1 MKSMTGFG
9 SSSLELEDCSIDIEI
24 KSVNNRYLDFNF
36 SMPSY
41 LNFMLEDM
49 KSLIKNKLKRGR
61 VEVYIKIKKYQLS
74 VDSVDINYELAQ
86 KIKEK
91 LDSLNQKLDMRSDIS
106 VRDLVKYDDVMT
118 FTYKDLDNEFLHD
131 NILKVLDEAVN
142 KIYSMR
148 SIEGDNLREDLS
160 TNLSKIEDQIS
171 KISSLTENSVIEY
184 RENLFNKISELLDEE
199 KIDKDRMYLEVALM
213 ADKVD
218 INEELK
224 RFDSHIV
231 QFKSAMDMKDCIG
244 RKLDFIIQ
252 EMNREI
258 NTISSKSN
266 DESISVCVIEVKSLI
281 EKLREQVQNIE

>member
-36 SMPSY
+36 SMPNY

-49 KSLIKNKLKRGR
+49 KSLIKSKLKRGR
-61 VEVYIKIKKYQLS
+61 VDVFIKIKKYQLS
-74 VDSVDINYELAQ
+74 VDSVDINYELAE
-86 KIKEK
+86 KIKQK
-91 LDSLNQKLDMRSDIS
+91 LDSLNEKLDMKSDIN
-106 VRDLVKYDDVMT
+106 VRDLVQYEDVMS

-148 SIEGDNLREDLS
+148 SIEGDNLEKDLS
-160 TNLSKIEDQIS
+160 ENLSKIETEIT
-171 KISSLTENSVIEY
+171 KIASLTENSVKEY
-184 RENLFNKISELLDEE
+184 RENLFKNISELLDEE

-213 ADKVD
+213 ADKSD

-231 QFKSAMDMKDCIG
+231 QFKSTMDIKHSIG

>member
-118 FTYKDLDNEFLHD
+118 FTYKDLNNEFLHD

-171 KISSLTENSVIEY
+171 KISSLTENSVKEY

-199 KIDKDRMYLEVALM
+199 KIDRDRMYLEVALM
-213 ADKVD
+213 ADKAD

-231 QFKSAMDMKDCIG
+231 QFKSTMDIKDCIG

>member
-74 VDSVDINYELAQ
+74 VDSVDINYELAH

-118 FTYKDLDNEFLHD
+118 FTYKDLDNEFLRD

-171 KISSLTENSVIEY
+171 KISSLTENSVKEY

-213 ADKVD
+213 ADKAD

-231 QFKSAMDMKDCIG
+231 QFKSTMDIKDCIG

>member
-61 VEVYIKIKKYQLS
+61 VDVYIKIKKYQLS

-91 LDSLNQKLDMRSDIS
+91 LDSLNQKLDMASDIN
-106 VRDLVKYDDVMT
+106 VRDLVKYDDVMS

-148 SIEGDNLREDLS
+148 SIEGDNLMEDLS
-160 TNLSKIEDQIS
+160 TNLSKIEEQIS
-171 KISSLTENSVIEY
+171 IISSLTENSVKEY
-184 RENLFNKISELLDEE
+184 RENLFNKISELLGEE

>member
-9 SSSLELEDCSIDIEI
+9 SSSLELEDCSIDTEI

-61 VEVYIKIKKYQLS
+61 VDVYIKIKKYQLS

-91 LDSLNQKLDMRSDIS
+91 LDSLNQKLDMKSDIS
-106 VRDLVKYDDVMT
+106 VRDLVKYDDVMS

-142 KIYSMR
+142 KIFSMR

-160 TNLSKIEDQIS
+160 TNLSKIEEQIS
-171 KISSLTENSVIEY
+171 KISSLTENSVKEY

-213 ADKVD
+213 ADKAD

>member
-131 NILKVLDEAVN
+131 NILKVLNEAVN

-171 KISSLTENSVIEY
+171 KISSLTEKSVKEY

-213 ADKVD
+213 ADKAD

-231 QFKSAMDMKDCIG
+231 QFKSTMDIKDCIG

>member
-61 VEVYIKIKKYQLS
+61 VDVYIKIKKYQLS

-86 KIKEK
+86 EIKEK
-91 LDSLNQKLDMRSDIS
+91 LDSLNQKLDMASDIN
-106 VRDLVKYDDVMT
+106 VRDLVKYDDVMS

-160 TNLSKIEDQIS
+160 TNLSKIEEQIS
-171 KISSLTENSVIEY
+171 KISSLTENSVKEY

-213 ADKVD
+213 ADKAD

>member
-61 VEVYIKIKKYQLS
+61 VDVYIKIKKYQLA

-91 LDSLNQKLDMRSDIS
+91 LDSLNQKLDMKSDIN
-106 VRDLVKYDDVMT
+106 VRDLVKYDDVMS

-131 NILKVLDEAVN
+131 NILNVLDEAVN

-148 SIEGDNLREDLS
+148 STEGDNLREDLS
-160 TNLSKIEDQIS
+160 TNLSKIEEEIS
-171 KISSLTENSVIEY
+171 KISSLTENSVQEY
-184 RENLFNKISELLDEE
+184 RGNLFNKISELLDEE
-199 KIDKDRMYLEVALM
+199 KIDRDRMYLEVALM

>member
-61 VEVYIKIKKYQLS
+61 VDVYIKIKKYQLA

-86 KIKEK
+86 KIKEE
-91 LDSLNQKLDMRSDIS
+91 LDSLNENLDMKSDIN
-106 VRDLVKYDDVMT
+106 VRDLVKYDDVMS

-131 NILKVLDEAVN
+131 NILKVLNEAVN

-148 SIEGDNLREDLS
+148 STEGDNLREDLS
-160 TNLSKIEDQIS
+160 TNLSKIEEEIS
-171 KISSLTENSVIEY
+171 KISSLTENSVKEY

-266 DESISVCVIEVKSLI
+266 DENISVCVIEVKSLI

>member
-36 SMPSY
+36 SMPNY

-49 KSLIKNKLKRGR
+49 KSLIKSKLKRGR
-61 VEVYIKIKKYQLS
+61 IDVFIKIKKYQLS
-74 VDSVDINYELAQ
+74 VDSVDINYELAE
-86 KIKEK
+86 KIKQK
-91 LDSLNQKLDMRSDIS
+91 LDSLNEKLDMKSDIN
-106 VRDLVKYDDVMT
+106 VRDLVQYEDVMS

-148 SIEGDNLREDLS
+148 SIEGDNLEKDLS
-160 TNLSKIEDQIS
+160 ENLSKIETEIT
-171 KISSLTENSVIEY
+171 KIASLTENSVKEY
-184 RENLFNKISELLDEE
+184 RENLFKKISELLDEE

-213 ADKVD
+213 ADKSD

-231 QFKSAMDMKDCIG
+231 QFKSTMDIKHSIG

>member
-24 KSVNNRYLDFNF
+24 KSVNNRYIDFNF

-61 VEVYIKIKKYQLS
+61 VDVYIKIKKYQLA

-91 LDSLNQKLDMRSDIS
+91 LDSLNENLDMKSDIN
-106 VRDLVKYDDVMT
+106 VRDLVKYDDVMS

-131 NILKVLDEAVN
+131 NILKVLNEAVN

-148 SIEGDNLREDLS
+148 STEGDNLREDLS
-160 TNLSKIEDQIS
+160 TNLSKIEEEIS
-171 KISSLTENSVIEY
+171 KISSLTENSVKEY
-184 RENLFNKISELLDEE
+184 RENLFNKISELLNEE

-244 RKLDFIIQ
+244 RKLDFIFQ

-266 DESISVCVIEVKSLI
+266 DENISVCVIEVKSLI

>member
-91 LDSLNQKLDMRSDIS
+91 LDSLNQKLDMKSDIS
-106 VRDLVKYDDVMT
+106 VRDLVKYDDVMS

-131 NILKVLDEAVN
+131 NILRVLDEAVN
-142 KIYSMR
+142 KIFSMR

-160 TNLSKIEDQIS
+160 TNLSKIEEQIS
-171 KISSLTENSVIEY
+171 KISSLTENSVKEY

-213 ADKVD
+213 ADKAD

-231 QFKSAMDMKDCIG
+231 QFKSTMDMKDCIG

>member
-61 VEVYIKIKKYQLS
+61 VDVYIKIKKYQLA

-91 LDSLNQKLDMRSDIS
+91 LDSLNEKLDMKSDIN
-106 VRDLVKYDDVMT
+106 VRDLVKYDDVMS

-131 NILKVLDEAVN
+131 NILKVLNEAVN

-148 SIEGDNLREDLS
+148 STEGDNLRGDLS
-160 TNLSKIEDQIS
+160 TNLSKIEEEIS
-171 KISSLTENSVIEY
+171 KISSLTENSVKEY

-199 KIDKDRMYLEVALM
+199 KIDRDRMYLEVALM

-224 RFDSHIV
+224 RFNSHIV

-266 DESISVCVIEVKSLI
+266 DENISVCVIEVKSLI

>member
-61 VEVYIKIKKYQLS
+61 VDVYIKIKKYQLA

-91 LDSLNQKLDMRSDIS
+91 LDSLNENLDMKSDIN
-106 VRDLVKYDDVMT
+106 VRDLVKYDDVMS

-131 NILKVLDEAVN
+131 NILKVLNEAVN

-148 SIEGDNLREDLS
+148 STEGDNLREDLS
-160 TNLSKIEDQIS
+160 TNLSKIEEEIS
-171 KISSLTENSVIEY
+171 KISNLTENSVKEY

-266 DESISVCVIEVKSLI
+266 DENISVCVIEVKSLI

>member
-61 VEVYIKIKKYQLS
+61 VDVYIKIKKYQLS

-91 LDSLNQKLDMRSDIS
+91 LDSLNQKLDMASDIN
-106 VRDLVKYDDVMT
+106 VRDLVKYDDVMS

-148 SIEGDNLREDLS
+148 SIEGDNLKEDLS
-160 TNLSKIEDQIS
+160 TNLSKIEEQIS
-171 KISSLTENSVIEY
+171 KISSLTENSVKEY

-199 KIDKDRMYLEVALM
+199 TIDKDRMYLEVALM

-266 DESISVCVIEVKSLI
+266 DESISICVIEVKSLI

>member
-61 VEVYIKIKKYQLS
+61 VDVYIKIKKYQLA

-91 LDSLNQKLDMRSDIS
+91 LDSLNEKLDMKSDIN
-106 VRDLVKYDDVMT
+106 VRDLVKYDDVMS

-131 NILKVLDEAVN
+131 NILKVLNEAVN

-148 SIEGDNLREDLS
+148 STEGDNLREDLS
-160 TNLSKIEDQIS
+160 TNLSKIEEEIS
-171 KISSLTENSVIEY
+171 KISSFTENSVKEY

-199 KIDKDRMYLEVALM
+199 KIDNDRMCLEVALM

-266 DESISVCVIEVKSLI
+266 DENISVCVIEVKSLI

>member
-41 LNFMLEDM
+41 LNLMLEDM

-61 VEVYIKIKKYQLS
+61 VDVYIKIKKYQLS

-91 LDSLNQKLDMRSDIS
+91 LDSLNQKLDMASDIN
-106 VRDLVKYDDVMT
+106 VRDLVKYDDVMS

-160 TNLSKIEDQIS
+160 TNLSKIEEQIS
-171 KISSLTENSVIEY
+171 KISSLTENSVKEY

-199 KIDKDRMYLEVALM
+199 TIDKDRMYLEVALM

-266 DESISVCVIEVKSLI
+266 DESISICVIEVKSLI

>member
-36 SMPSY
+36 SMPSF

-61 VEVYIKIKKYQLS
+61 VDVYIKIKKYQLS

-171 KISSLTENSVIEY
+171 KISNLTENSVKEY

-213 ADKVD
+213 ADKAD

>member
-61 VEVYIKIKKYQLS
+61 VDVYIKIKKYQLS

-91 LDSLNQKLDMRSDIS
+91 LDSLNQKLDMKSDIS

-171 KISSLTENSVIEY
+171 KISSLTENSVKEY
-184 RENLFNKISELLDEE
+184 RENLFNKVSELLDEE

-213 ADKVD
+213 ADKAD

>member
-49 KSLIKNKLKRGR
+49 KSLIKTKLKRGR
-61 VEVYIKIKKYQLS
+61 VDVYIKIKKYQLA

-91 LDSLNQKLDMRSDIS
+91 LDSLNENLDMKSDIN
-106 VRDLVKYDDVMT
+106 VRDLVKYDDVMS

-131 NILKVLDEAVN
+131 NILKVLNEAVN

-148 SIEGDNLREDLS
+148 STEGDNLREDLS
-160 TNLSKIEDQIS
+160 TNLSKIEEEIS
-171 KISSLTENSVIEY
+171 KISSLTENSVKEY

-266 DESISVCVIEVKSLI
+266 DENISVCVIEVKSLI

>member
-61 VEVYIKIKKYQLS
+61 VDVYIKIKKYQLS

-91 LDSLNQKLDMRSDIS
+91 LDSLNQKLDMASDIN
-106 VRDLVKYDDVMT
+106 VRDLVKYDDVMS

-148 SIEGDNLREDLS
+148 SIEGDNLMEDLS
-160 TNLSKIEDQIS
+160 TNLSKIEEQIS
-171 KISSLTENSVIEY
+171 KISSLTENSVKEY

-199 KIDKDRMYLEVALM
+199 TIDKDRMYLEVALM

-231 QFKSAMDMKDCIG
+231 QFKSAMDMRDCIG

>member
-61 VEVYIKIKKYQLS
+61 VDVYIKIKKYQLS

-91 LDSLNQKLDMRSDIS
+91 LDSLNQKLDMTSDIN
-106 VRDLVKYDDVMT
+106 VRDLVKYDDVMS

-148 SIEGDNLREDLS
+148 SIEGDNLMEDLS
-160 TNLSKIEDQIS
+160 TNLSKIEEQIS
-171 KISSLTENSVIEY
+171 KISSLTENSVKEY

-199 KIDKDRMYLEVALM
+199 TIDKDRMYLEVALM
-213 ADKVD
+213 ADKAD

-266 DESISVCVIEVKSLI
+266 DESISICVIEVKSLI

>member
-171 KISSLTENSVIEY
+171 KISSLTENSVKEY

-213 ADKVD
+213 ADKAD

-231 QFKSAMDMKDCIG
+231 QFKSTMDIQDCIG

>member
-24 KSVNNRYLDFNF
+24 KSVNNRYFDFNF
-36 SMPSY
+36 SMPSF

-61 VEVYIKIKKYQLS
+61 VDVYIKIKKYQLS

-171 KISSLTENSVIEY
+171 KISNLTENSVKEY

-213 ADKVD
+213 ADKAD

>member
-61 VEVYIKIKKYQLS
+61 VDVYIKIKKYQLA

-91 LDSLNQKLDMRSDIS
+91 LDSLNKNLDMKSDIN
-106 VRDLVKYDDVMT
+106 VRDLVKYDDVMS

-131 NILKVLDEAVN
+131 NILKVLNEAVN

-148 SIEGDNLREDLS
+148 STEGDNLRGDLS
-160 TNLSKIEDQIS
+160 TNLSKIEEEIS
-171 KISSLTENSVIEY
+171 KISSLTENSVKEY

-199 KIDKDRMYLEVALM
+199 KIDRDRMYLEVALM

-266 DESISVCVIEVKSLI
+266 DENISVCVIEVKSLI

>member
-160 TNLSKIEDQIS
+160 ANLSKIEDQIS
-171 KISSLTENSVIEY
+171 KISSLTENSVKEY

-213 ADKVD
+213 ADKAD

-231 QFKSAMDMKDCIG
+231 QFKSTMDIKDCIG

>member
-61 VEVYIKIKKYQLS
+61 VDVYIKIKKYQLA

-91 LDSLNQKLDMRSDIS
+91 LDSLNEKLDMKSDIN
-106 VRDLVKYDDVMT
+106 VRDLVKYDDVMS

-131 NILKVLDEAVN
+131 NILKVLNEAVN

-148 SIEGDNLREDLS
+148 STEGDNLREDLS
-160 TNLSKIEDQIS
+160 TNLSKIEEEIS
-171 KISSLTENSVIEY
+171 KISSLTENSVKEY

>member
-61 VEVYIKIKKYQLS
+61 VDVYIKIKKYQLA

-91 LDSLNQKLDMRSDIS
+91 LDSLNEKLDMKSDIN
-106 VRDLVKYDDVMT
+106 VRDLVKYDDVMS

-131 NILKVLDEAVN
+131 NILKVLNEAVN

-148 SIEGDNLREDLS
+148 STEGDNLREDLS
-160 TNLSKIEDQIS
+160 TNLSKIEEEIS
-171 KISSLTENSVIEY
+171 KISSLTENSVKEY
-184 RENLFNKISELLDEE
+184 RENLFNKISELLD
-199 KIDKDRMYLEVALM
+199 
-213 ADKVD
+213 
-218 INEELK
+218 EELK

-266 DESISVCVIEVKSLI
+266 DENISVCVIEVKSLI

>member
-36 SMPSY
+36 SMPSF

-49 KSLIKNKLKRGR
+49 KSLVKNKLKRGR
-61 VEVYIKIKKYQLS
+61 VDVYIKIKKYQLS

-91 LDSLNQKLDMRSDIS
+91 LDSLNQKLDMKSDIS

-171 KISSLTENSVIEY
+171 KISSLTENSVKEY

-213 ADKVD
+213 ADKAD

>member
-61 VEVYIKIKKYQLS
+61 VDVYIKIKKYQLA

-91 LDSLNQKLDMRSDIS
+91 LDSLNEKLDMKSDIN
-106 VRDLVKYDDVMT
+106 VRDLVKYDDVMS

-131 NILKVLDEAVN
+131 NILKVLNEAVN

-148 SIEGDNLREDLS
+148 STEGDNLREDLS
-160 TNLSKIEDQIS
+160 TNLSKIEEEIS
-171 KISSLTENSVIEY
+171 KISSFTENSVKEY

-199 KIDKDRMYLEVALM
+199 KIDNDRMYLEVALM

-266 DESISVCVIEVKSLI
+266 DENISVCVIEVKSLI

>member
-61 VEVYIKIKKYQLS
+61 VDVYIKIKKYQLS

-91 LDSLNQKLDMRSDIS
+91 LDSLNQKLDMTSDIN
-106 VRDLVKYDDVMT
+106 VRDLVKYDDVMS
-118 FTYKDLDNEFLHD
+118 FTYKDLDHEFLHD

-148 SIEGDNLREDLS
+148 SIEGENLREDLS
-160 TNLSKIEDQIS
+160 SNLSKIEEQIS
-171 KISSLTENSVIEY
+171 KISSLTENSVKEY

>member
-61 VEVYIKIKKYQLS
+61 VDVYIKIKKYQLA

-91 LDSLNQKLDMRSDIS
+91 LDSLNEKLDMKSDIN
-106 VRDLVKYDDVMT
+106 VRDLVKYDDVMS

-131 NILKVLDEAVN
+131 NILKVLNEAVN

-148 SIEGDNLREDLS
+148 STEGDNLREDLS
-160 TNLSKIEDQIS
+160 TNLSKIEEEIS
-171 KISSLTENSVIEY
+171 KISSLTENSVKEY

-231 QFKSAMDMKDCIG
+231 QFKSVMDMKDCIG

-266 DESISVCVIEVKSLI
+266 DENISVCVIEVKSLI

>member
-61 VEVYIKIKKYQLS
+61 VDVYIKIKKYQLA

-91 LDSLNQKLDMRSDIS
+91 LDSLNENLDMKSDIN
-106 VRDLVKYDDVMT
+106 VRDLVKYDDVMS

-131 NILKVLDEAVN
+131 NILKVLNEAVN

-148 SIEGDNLREDLS
+148 STEGDNLREDLS
-160 TNLSKIEDQIS
+160 TNLSKIEEEIS
-171 KISSLTENSVIEY
+171 KISSLTENSVKEY

-199 KIDKDRMYLEVALM
+199 KIDRDRMYLEVALM

-266 DESISVCVIEVKSLI
+266 DENISVCVIEVKSLI

>member
-41 LNFMLEDM
+41 LNLMLEDM

-61 VEVYIKIKKYQLS
+61 VDVYIKIKKYQLS

-91 LDSLNQKLDMRSDIS
+91 LDSLNQKLDMASDIN
-106 VRDLVKYDDVMT
+106 VRDLVKYDDVMS

-148 SIEGDNLREDLS
+148 SIEGDNLKEDLS
-160 TNLSKIEDQIS
+160 TNLSKIEEQIS
-171 KISSLTENSVIEY
+171 KISSLTENSVKEY

-199 KIDKDRMYLEVALM
+199 TIDKDRMYLEVALM

-231 QFKSAMDMKDCIG
+231 QFKSTMDIKDCIG

>member
-61 VEVYIKIKKYQLS
+61 VDVYIKIKKYQLS

-91 LDSLNQKLDMRSDIS
+91 LDSLNQKLDMKSDIS

-171 KISSLTENSVIEY
+171 KISSLTENSVKEY

-213 ADKVD
+213 ADKAD

>member
-118 FTYKDLDNEFLHD
+118 FTYRDLDNEFLHD

-148 SIEGDNLREDLS
+148 SIEGYNLREDLS

-171 KISSLTENSVIEY
+171 KISSLTENSVKEY

-213 ADKVD
+213 ADKAD

>member
-61 VEVYIKIKKYQLS
+61 VDVYIKIKKYQLA

-91 LDSLNQKLDMRSDIS
+91 LDSLNKKLDMKSDIN
-106 VRDLVKYDDVMT
+106 VRDLVKYDDVMS

-131 NILKVLDEAVN
+131 NILKVLNEAVN

-148 SIEGDNLREDLS
+148 STEGDNLREDLS
-160 TNLSKIEDQIS
+160 TNLSKIEEEIS
-171 KISSLTENSVIEY
+171 KISSLTENSVKEY

-199 KIDKDRMYLEVALM
+199 NIDKDRMYLEVALM

-266 DESISVCVIEVKSLI
+266 DENISVCVIEVKSLI

>member
-61 VEVYIKIKKYQLS
+61 VDVYIKIKKYQLS

-91 LDSLNQKLDMRSDIS
+91 LDSLNQKLDMASDIN
-106 VRDLVKYDDVMT
+106 VRDLVKYDDVMS

-160 TNLSKIEDQIS
+160 TNLSKIEEQIS
-171 KISSLTENSVIEY
+171 KISSLTENSVKEY

-199 KIDKDRMYLEVALM
+199 TIDKDRMYLEVALM
-213 ADKVD
+213 ADKAD

>member
-9 SSSLELEDCSIDIEI
+9 FSSLELEDCSIDIEI

-61 VEVYIKIKKYQLS
+61 VDVYIKIKKYQLS

-91 LDSLNQKLDMRSDIS
+91 LDSLNQKLDMASDIN
-106 VRDLVKYDDVMT
+106 VRDLVKYDDVMS

-148 SIEGDNLREDLS
+148 SIEGDNLMEDLS
-160 TNLSKIEDQIS
+160 TNLSKIEEQIS
-171 KISSLTENSVIEY
+171 KISSLTENSVKEY

-199 KIDKDRMYLEVALM
+199 TIDKDRMYLEVALM

-266 DESISVCVIEVKSLI
+266 DESISICVIEVKSLI

>member
-49 KSLIKNKLKRGR
+49 KSLIKNNLKRGR

-160 TNLSKIEDQIS
+160 TNLSKIEEQIS
-171 KISSLTENSVIEY
+171 KISSLTENSVKEY

-213 ADKVD
+213 ADKAD